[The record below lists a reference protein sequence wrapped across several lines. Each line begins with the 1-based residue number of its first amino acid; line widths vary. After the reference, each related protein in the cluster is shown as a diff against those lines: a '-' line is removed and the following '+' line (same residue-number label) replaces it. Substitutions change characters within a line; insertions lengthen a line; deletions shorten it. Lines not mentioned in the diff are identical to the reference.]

1 MCETFH
7 NSDTT
12 VLVSTIWQQK
22 YWRKNP
28 RFNSCLGLVSFL
40 PQISPDTTSDN
51 SKSDSYPGK
60 GWLQTVKLRP
70 LVEIKLARPIRS
82 QYFRFSINKPQDQS
96 FFFLVQKHHVWT
108 VLICFSNLKCGDK
121 SVTVETGDVSWG
133 EGRSYLLFL
142 IVDEWNITWS
152 RPYLITFFVKHCV
165 QIHDSW
171 RFQGILELP
180 MWTT

>member
-1 MCETFH
+1 MASVL
-7 NSDTT
+7 SDQLLQSEARTT
-12 VLVSTIWQQK
+12 YQVSTLSFM
-22 YWRKNP
+22 
-28 RFNSCLGLVSFL
+28 FNSKLLL
-40 PQISPDTTSDN
+40 
-51 SKSDSYPGK
+51 K

-133 EGRSYLLFL
+133 EGRSYLLFF

>member
-1 MCETFH
+1 M
-7 NSDTT
+7 
-12 VLVSTIWQQK
+12 Q
-22 YWRKNP
+22 
-28 RFNSCLGLVSFL
+28 
-40 PQISPDTTSDN
+40 
-51 SKSDSYPGK
+51 K

-133 EGRSYLLFL
+133 GWGSFIPTLSHSWWMIHNLIETISNNILCKTLCSDTRFLTFSGHPWAAHVDHLKDVVLTLIRSQKGYRLVNVMSF
-142 IVDEWNITWS
+142 
-152 RPYLITFFVKHCV
+152 
-165 QIHDSW
+165 
-171 RFQGILELP
+171 
-180 MWTT
+180 

>member
-1 MCETFH
+1 MTWFPLQR
-7 NSDTT
+7 N
-12 VLVSTIWQQK
+12 WQDIEVRLWRLTQRLLLSS
-22 YWRKNP
+22 YW
-28 RFNSCLGLVSFL
+28 
-40 PQISPDTTSDN
+40 
-51 SKSDSYPGK
+51 K

-70 LVEIKLARPIRS
+70 LVKIKLARPIRS

>member
-1 MCETFH
+1 MASVL
-7 NSDTT
+7 SDQLLQSEARTT
-12 VLVSTIWQQK
+12 YQVSTLSFM
-22 YWRKNP
+22 
-28 RFNSCLGLVSFL
+28 FNSKLLL
-40 PQISPDTTSDN
+40 
-51 SKSDSYPGK
+51 K

-70 LVEIKLARPIRS
+70 LVEIKLAWPIRS

-96 FFFLVQKHHVWT
+96 FLFLVQKHHVWT

>member
-1 MCETFH
+1 METTMLSTLQIKLSRTSAFSSHFQNFH
-7 NSDTT
+7 
-12 VLVSTIWQQK
+12 
-22 YWRKNP
+22 
-28 RFNSCLGLVSFL
+28 
-40 PQISPDTTSDN
+40 QICYQN
-51 SKSDSYPGK
+51 CHQNCYQK

-70 LVEIKLARPIRS
+70 LVKIKLARPIRS
-82 QYFRFSINKPQDQS
+82 QYFRFSIKKPQDQS
-96 FFFLVQKHHVWT
+96 FFFLVQKHHVRT

>member
-1 MCETFH
+1 MVNLRIAN
-7 NSDTT
+7 NSVKSCDGQSWVYQSSGLSTSIIT
-12 VLVSTIWQQK
+12 LLCFISRLVAI
-22 YWRKNP
+22 
-28 RFNSCLGLVSFL
+28 
-40 PQISPDTTSDN
+40 
-51 SKSDSYPGK
+51 K

-70 LVEIKLARPIRS
+70 LVEIKLARPIRN
-82 QYFRFSINKPQDQS
+82 QYFRFSINNPQDHS

>member
-1 MCETFH
+1 MR
-7 NSDTT
+7 D
-12 VLVSTIWQQK
+12 
-22 YWRKNP
+22 WRW
-28 RFNSCLGLVSFL
+28 SFYL
-40 PQISPDTTSDN
+40 
-51 SKSDSYPGK
+51 K

-70 LVEIKLARPIRS
+70 LVKIKLARPIRS

-180 MWTT
+180 MDQLKDVVLTLIRSQKGYRLVNVMSF

>member
-1 MCETFH
+1 MSKALKTPTHLSGHSGF
-7 NSDTT
+7 SIDFFG
-12 VLVSTIWQQK
+12 TILSHFRPFSGTLQQK
-22 YWRKNP
+22 H
-28 RFNSCLGLVSFL
+28 
-40 PQISPDTTSDN
+40 
-51 SKSDSYPGK
+51 K

>member
-1 MCETFH
+1 MLTFWNIH
-7 NSDTT
+7 WITNWHDLSLTLT
-12 VLVSTIWQQK
+12 VVNWWKNFHFLKATYYQTILLYKDGWF
-22 YWRKNP
+22 WL
-28 RFNSCLGLVSFL
+28 F
-40 PQISPDTTSDN
+40 T
-51 SKSDSYPGK
+51 K

-82 QYFRFSINKPQDQS
+82 QYFKFSINKPQDQS

-133 EGRSYLLFL
+133 EGRPYLLFL